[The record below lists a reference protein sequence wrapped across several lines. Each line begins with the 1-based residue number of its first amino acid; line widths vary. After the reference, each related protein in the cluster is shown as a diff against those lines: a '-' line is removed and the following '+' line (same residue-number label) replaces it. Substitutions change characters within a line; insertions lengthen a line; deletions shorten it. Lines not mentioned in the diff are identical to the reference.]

1 MLKILSLVF
10 FLSSCSQLM
19 PTNNKTNV
27 VKKRSYPPKTTKM
40 DKKPDEDKVE
50 TPKADSKLLAKIRRK
65 NTIIMDVREVNEF
78 VNGHLKGAVHLDFL
92 KTDFE
97 SKVAKLDA
105 KKTYLLYCS
114 GGRAGKAMHYFK
126 ARKIKVENLGTFEEL
141 KNRGAPVEGI
151 EH

>member
-1 MLKILSLVF
+1 MWKILSIVL
-10 FLSSCSQLM
+10 FLSSCSQVM
-19 PTNNKTNV
+19 TANKKTNTA
-27 VKKRSYPPKTTKM
+27 KKRTYPFKTTKM
-40 DKKPDEDKVE
+40 DKTSDEEKVE
-50 TPKADSKLLAKIRRK
+50 TPKPDSKLLAKMKRK
-65 NTIIMDVREVNEF
+65 NTIIIDVRDVNEF

-97 SKVAKLDA
+97 SKVAKLDP

-114 GGRAGKAMHYFK
+114 GGRAGKAMHYFM

-141 KNRGAPVEGI
+141 KNQGAPVEGI